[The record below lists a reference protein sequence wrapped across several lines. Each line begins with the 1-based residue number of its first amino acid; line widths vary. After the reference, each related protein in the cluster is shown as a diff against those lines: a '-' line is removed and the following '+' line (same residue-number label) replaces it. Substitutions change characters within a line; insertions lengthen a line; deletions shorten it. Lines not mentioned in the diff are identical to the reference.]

1 MVTGDL
7 TRIADKI
14 EDLAPSSSDL
24 LKNQVSIAVK
34 AALRRKHFANTVT
47 VQIELIDKVD
57 AR

>member
-7 TRIADKI
+7 ARIADKI

-24 LKNQVSIAVK
+24 SENQIGITVE
-34 AALRRKHFANTVT
+34 AALRRKDFANTVT
-47 VQIELIDKVD
+47 VQIKLIDKVD